1 MNLTLVIIYGTLVFL
16 ATVVASI
23 PFGFVDGF
31 TTASGEP
38 LSERTL
44 ALLKYPEYATE
55 LIAVVLVL
63 VHLSARQLN
72 EPSLQAASAILFGA
86 IITYFIEVRKKL
98 ISHREFTIRI
108 LLGLTVCVPIGVFAG
123 SKTLGP

>member
-16 ATVVASI
+16 ATVAASI

-31 TTASGEP
+31 TSASGEP
-38 LSERTL
+38 LSGTTL
-44 ALLKYPEYATE
+44 ALLKYSEYATE

-63 VHLSARQLN
+63 AHLSARQLN
-72 EPSLQAASAILFGA
+72 EPSLQAASAILFGG

-98 ISHREFTIRI
+98 ISHREFKIRI
-108 LLGLTVCVPIGVFAG
+108 LLGLIVCVPLGVFVG
-123 SKTLGP
+123 STILST